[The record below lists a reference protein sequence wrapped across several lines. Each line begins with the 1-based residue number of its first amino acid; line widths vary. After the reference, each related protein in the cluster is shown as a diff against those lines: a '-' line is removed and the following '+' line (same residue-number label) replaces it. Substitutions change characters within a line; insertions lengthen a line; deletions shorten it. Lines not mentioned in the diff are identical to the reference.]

1 MLRLD
6 GEDGRLELP
15 HVRADR
21 DRADDLAAGRGPRR
35 CRAPGRAASDRH
47 EEQPLA
53 VEEAAVD
60 DTLLGPGL
68 LGELVEGVEVAGEE
82 ARSRLPRQVLA
93 DRPAAL
99 GEVLADVGL
108 VPLGQDPALRE
119 GHEDDQ
125 RGGCDPQP
133 GREAEL
139 EEGGQPPGGQG
150 RRHVDRRSEASAM
163 PPIRLCDRGARATC
177 PSSST
182 CRAATSVTKHS
193 REPTI
198 SGVARSPCRGARFLP
213 GTRRGLGGSM
223 GRRTGLLAPAVAMV
237 LCTACSL
244 PFGLGRPRSPAPERA
259 RPVAL
264 ITEGAVFA
272 RPGARAAVVAALKR
286 ATRRRVIVVAAPSPA
301 ADPRVQR
308 LASRFAKDNPHIAT
322 YDWREPQ
329 CAAESVVLA
338 ALQHDIGAVVG
349 EALKALPPP
358 RDPQWDAAARRLV
371 SSGCPFLALAVSDMR
386 PGLASSHHGI
396 RTAALSAMREDVDR
410 RAAIQLAAETTE
422 QFESALRDGRLD
434 TAASILARYAAL
446 PASRRETVDQLTS
459 ALEAARATAATRG
472 TAEGRSSCSALCA
485 MHMVDICNRDRALW
499 DSHRK
504 PWEQTACGTMRTEAF
519 LKECYQQQWL
529 SGAFHE
535 GCIVPCQRT
544 AEGRERLI
552 AILRGAGCRIRPS

>member
-1 MLRLD
+1 
-6 GEDGRLELP
+6 
-15 HVRADR
+15 
-21 DRADDLAAGRGPRR
+21 
-35 CRAPGRAASDRH
+35 
-47 EEQPLA
+47 
-53 VEEAAVD
+53 
-60 DTLLGPGL
+60 
-68 LGELVEGVEVAGEE
+68 
-82 ARSRLPRQVLA
+82 
-93 DRPAAL
+93 
-99 GEVLADVGL
+99 
-108 VPLGQDPALRE
+108 
-119 GHEDDQ
+119 
-125 RGGCDPQP
+125 
-133 GREAEL
+133 
-139 EEGGQPPGGQG
+139 
-150 RRHVDRRSEASAM
+150 
-163 PPIRLCDRGARATC
+163 
-177 PSSST
+177 
-182 CRAATSVTKHS
+182 
-193 REPTI
+193 
-198 SGVARSPCRGARFLP
+198 
-213 GTRRGLGGSM
+213 M

-272 RPGARAAVVAALKR
+272 RPGAQAAVVAALKR

-338 ALQHDIGAVVG
+338 ALQHDVGAVYRVSLARSERWRPATEAEIRARPIGHAASKALALLRLATPGVVLEESISGAVVMSTFPG
-349 EALKALPPP
+349 IAGGRRVGIARRAKRVEPTRLNRALRVGPLVAEALKALPPP
-358 RDPQWDAAARRLV
+358 RNPQWDAAARRLV

-422 QFESALRDGRLD
+422 QFESALREGRLD
-434 TAASILARYAAL
+434 TAASIVARYAAL